1 MFYKES
7 VMKLNLELDQYKDL
21 KKTKVRGI
29 HLDRFFHPCGF
40 LLHDS

>member
-21 KKTKVRGI
+21 KQTKVRDI
-29 HLDRFFHPCGF
+29 HLNRFFH
-40 LLHDS
+40 